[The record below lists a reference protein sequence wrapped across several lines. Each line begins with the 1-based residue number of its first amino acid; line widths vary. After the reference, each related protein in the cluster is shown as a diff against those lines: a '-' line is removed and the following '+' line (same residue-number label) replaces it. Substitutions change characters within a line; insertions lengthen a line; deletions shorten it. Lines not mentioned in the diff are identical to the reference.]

1 MDRLIKQGLS
11 AQLLA
16 WGDDEFI
23 LGHRDSEW
31 CGHAPI
37 LEEDIAFANI
47 ALDELGHAQT
57 WYTLLAQLLDEDAD
71 RYPDRLVYRRPA
83 AEFRNVQMVEFPN
96 GDWAF
101 SMLRQYLFDQM
112 ETIRLEMLRNSR
124 HQALAEAAVKLG
136 KEEIYHRRHTRAWV
150 QRLSGGTQESHRR
163 TQGALETLWPA
174 AMQLFNP
181 LKGEIALCEAGIIPS
196 SHELKS
202 AWLHETESFL
212 KSSGLQIPEQR
223 PDEIDRQEH
232 SPSFNPLIAE
242 LQSVNHLDLEAEW

>member
-1 MDRLIKQGLS
+1 MDQQVLNALS
-11 AQLLA
+11 RQLLA

-57 WYTLLAQLLDEDAD
+57 WYILLAQLLEEDAN
-71 RYPDRLVYRRPA
+71 RYPDQLVYHRPA
-83 AEFRNVQMVEFPN
+83 AAFRNVQLVEFPN

-112 ETIRLEMLRNSR
+112 EVLRLDRLRKSR
-124 HQALAEAAVKLG
+124 YPALAEAASKLV
-136 KEEIYHRRHTRAWV
+136 KEEIYHLRHTRAWV
-150 QRLSGGTQESHRR
+150 QRLSGGTEESYQRMR
-163 TQGALETLWPA
+163 QALAELWPA
-174 AMQLFNP
+174 ALQLFIP
-181 LKGEIALCEAGIIPS
+181 LAEEAPLVESGITPS
-196 SHELKS
+196 SHELQS
-202 AWLHETESFL
+202 AWKAETSGFMKTCDLAVPESRQH
-212 KSSGLQIPEQR
+212 SSTR
-223 PDEIDRQEH
+223 
-232 SPSFNPLIAE
+232 SPHTASFKTLIAE

>member
-1 MDRLIKQGLS
+1 MDQLIRQGLS
-11 AQLLA
+11 AHLLA

-57 WYTLLAQLLDEDAD
+57 WYLLLAQLAEEDAN
-71 RYPDRLVYRRPA
+71 RYPDDLVYRRSA
-83 AEFRNVQMVEFPN
+83 AEFRNIQMVEFHN

-112 ETIRLEMLRNSR
+112 ETIRLERLRSSR
-124 HQALAEAAVKLG
+124 YQVLADAAEKLG

-163 TQGALETLWPA
+163 TQNALEVLWPA
-174 AMQLFNP
+174 ALQLFNP
-181 LKGEIALCEAGIIPS
+181 ITGETLLTEVGILPP

-202 AWLHETESFL
+202 AWLEETQVFL
-212 KSSGLQIPEQR
+212 KSGGLQIPESRQS
-223 PDEIDRQEH
+223 DLDRQEH
-232 SPSFNPLIAE
+232 SPSFSPLIAE
-242 LQSVNHLDLEAEW
+242 LQSVNRLDLEAEW

>member
-1 MDRLIKQGLS
+1 MDQLRNALS

-57 WYTLLAQLLDEDAD
+57 WYILLAQLLEEDVGL
-71 RYPDRLVYRRPA
+71 YPDHLVYRRQA
-83 AEFRNVQMVEFPN
+83 ADFRNVQLVEFPN

-112 ETIRLEMLRNSR
+112 ETIRLERLRNSR
-124 HQALAEAAVKLG
+124 HRALAEAALKLG
-136 KEEIYHRRHTRAWV
+136 KEEIYHRRHSRAWV
-150 QRLSGGTQESHRR
+150 QRLGGGTQESHRR
-163 TQGALETLWPA
+163 TQAALETLWPA
-174 AMQLFNP
+174 ASQLFNP
-181 LKGEIALCEAGIIPS
+181 LASEDAVSRGWDYSAGPG
-196 SHELKS
+196 
-202 AWLHETESFL
+202 A
-212 KSSGLQIPEQR
+212 
-223 PDEIDRQEH
+223 
-232 SPSFNPLIAE
+232 
-242 LQSVNHLDLEAEW
+242 

>member
-124 HQALAEAAVKLG
+124 YPALSEAAVKLG

-150 QRLSGGTQESHRR
+150 ERLSGGTQESHRR
-163 TQGALETLWPA
+163 TQNALGTLWPA

-181 LKGEIALCEAGIIPS
+181 IQGEVELSEAGIIPT

-202 AWLHETESFL
+202 AWLDETENFL
-212 KSSGLQIPEQR
+212 KSSGLQIPESRQN
-223 PDEIDRQEH
+223 EFDRQEH
-232 SPSFNPLIAE
+232 SLSLNPLIAE
-242 LQSVNHLDLEAEW
+242 LQSVNRLDLEAEW

>member
-1 MDRLIKQGLS
+1 MDPLIRQGLK

-57 WYTLLAQLLDEDAD
+57 WYLLLARLAEEDVN
-71 RYPDRLVYRRPA
+71 RFPDHLVYRRPA
-83 AEFRNVQMVEFPN
+83 AEFRNVQLVELPK

-112 ETIRLEMLRNSR
+112 ETIRLEQLRNSLYP
-124 HQALAEAAVKLG
+124 ALAEAAGKLG

-150 QRLSGGTQESHRR
+150 QRLSSGTQESHRR
-163 TQGALETLWPA
+163 SQAALETLWPA
-174 AMQLFNP
+174 ALQLFNP
-181 LKGEIALCEAGIIPS
+181 LKGEIQLAEAGIIPP
-196 SHELKS
+196 SHQLKS
-202 AWLHETESFL
+202 AWLEETQRFL
-212 KSSGLQIPEQR
+212 KSSGLQVPESRQN
-223 PDEIDRQEH
+223 DLDRKEH
-232 SPSFNPLIAE
+232 SPSFSPLITE
-242 LQSVNHLDLEAEW
+242 LQSVNRLDLEGEW